1 MQENVNKELA
11 PDEEEVIVYTLT
23 DEDTGEECDYELL
36 AEATI
41 DGQLYYAMAPADDE
55 EAEEYVILR
64 VIEKGDEVIFESIDD
79 DDEFE
84 KVEDYFNDLFFNE
97 VDYDND

>member
-1 MQENVNKELA
+1 MQDNMNKDLA

-23 DEDTGEECDYELL
+23 DEETGEECDYELL

-41 DGQLYYAMAPADDE
+41 DEKLYYAMAPADDE

-64 VIEKGDEVIFESIDD
+64 VIENGDELMFESVDD

-97 VDYDND
+97 VDYDKE

>member
-1 MQENVNKELA
+1 MQDNVNKELA

-23 DEDTGEECDYELL
+23 DEETGEESDYELL

-64 VIEKGDEVIFESIDD
+64 VNENGDEVIFESIDD

-84 KVEDYFNDLFFNE
+84 KAEDYFNDLFFSE